1 MTRAGFQA
9 WFKELKVKSLVS
21 GDRSARLTLDIDNP
35 PDDLL
40 GLLNQL
46 QSPTEQVAVAIVSE
60 DAETSSRDE

>member
-1 MTRAGFQA
+1 VTKAGFQA

-21 GDRSARLTLDIDNP
+21 GDRSARLMLDIDNP

-40 GLLNQL
+40 SDLNRL

-60 DAETSSRDE
+60 DAEPSDSEQ

>member
-1 MTRAGFQA
+1 MTATRAGFAA
-9 WFKELKVKSLVS
+9 WFKEMRVKSLVS

-40 GLLNQL
+40 AELNKL

-60 DAETSSRDE
+60 DAE